1 MCAPSILLLTY
12 NYLVRFFIERN
23 QNSRK
28 EKWKKKKKRFRFKR
42 CEGRT
47 PYSLVE
53 PPPVT
58 RPPLHGRL
66 TALAVALRRPLQRPG
81 AYATR
86 GHQEPGRGQTAGPE
100 PRRHSADAA
109 DATTRRE
116 ARGLPYGLLQPA
128 GPSRPRRGARG
139 KDLVFVRRPD
149 GEDGRL
155 CLREDSPAVR
165 TSAIPEEG
173 EVSRVDDTGP
183 R

>member
-42 CEGRT
+42 CEGEDPLFPSRT
-47 PYSLVE
+47 FTHHEAPWHE
-53 PPPVT
+53 
-58 RPPLHGRL
+58 RL

-81 AYATR
+81 ANATR

-100 PRRHSADAA
+100 PRRHSPDAA
-109 DATTRRE
+109 HATTRRG

-139 KDLVFVRRPD
+139 KDLVCGRRPD

-155 CLREDSPAVR
+155 WLREAPSAVR

-173 EVSRVDDTGP
+173 EVSRVEDTGP